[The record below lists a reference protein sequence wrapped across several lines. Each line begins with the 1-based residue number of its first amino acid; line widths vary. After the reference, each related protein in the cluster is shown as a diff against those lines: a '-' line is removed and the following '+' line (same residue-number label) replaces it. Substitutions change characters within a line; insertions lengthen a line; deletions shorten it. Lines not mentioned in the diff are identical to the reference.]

1 MRLSWIAAASFAL
14 VLAAPAAEIDYAKA
28 GMDRARIERIKPRMQ
43 QFADTNY
50 IAGTV
55 TLVMRRGEL
64 VHLEAAGWQDIEAK
78 KPMRT
83 DTIFQIM
90 SMTKPIT
97 GVAVMMMVEEGK
109 LRLADPVEKHL
120 PEFRGQMMVES
131 RDGDRAVLTKPS
143 RPITIRDLMT
153 HTSGLIANP
162 QPGIGEL
169 LRNMDRTLA
178 EAVSIYAQSPLEFEP
193 GTRWM
198 YSNPGIATLGRL
210 VEVASGMPYERFLDE
225 RIFKPLGMVDSHIY
239 LPREKRARLAPVY
252 TAKDGKLVKAGGGLL
267 AGDPM
272 NYREGAKYS
281 GPEYALHSTAQ
292 DLARFYQMML
302 NGGALGPVRIL
313 SPVSVEIMSQVHTGT
328 IRAGWLKGTGFGL
341 TWEVVDDASG
351 TLSGLSKGC
360 YNHGGAFGTFGWVDP
375 KREMVG
381 VFMVQHSGATF
392 DARDAFIGMAN
403 MSIVQSGSQSGK

>member
-1 MRLSWIAAASFAL
+1 MRLSWIAAAVFAL
-14 VLAAPAAEIDYAKA
+14 VVAAPAAEVDYARA
-28 GMDRARIERIKPRMQ
+28 GMDRARLERIKPRMQ
-43 QFADTNY
+43 HYADSSTV
-50 IAGTV
+50 AGTV

-64 VHLEAAGWQDIEAK
+64 VHLEAAGWQDVETK

-90 SMTKPIT
+90 SMTKPVT

-120 PEFRGQMMVES
+120 PEFRGQLMVES
-131 RDGDRAVLTKPS
+131 RDGDRVVLKKPS

-193 GTRWM
+193 GTKWM

-210 VEVASGMPYERFLDE
+210 VEAASGMAYEKFLEE

-239 LPREKRARLAPVY
+239 LPREKRSRLAPVY
-252 TAKDGKLVKAGGGLL
+252 AVKDGKLVKAGGGLL

-292 DLARFYQMML
+292 DLAKFYQMML
-302 NGGALGPVRIL
+302 NGGTLGQTRIL
-313 SPVSVEIMSQVHTGT
+313 SPVSVEIMSQVHTGD
-328 IRAGWLKGTGFGL
+328 IQAGWLKGTGFGL
-341 TWEVVDDASG
+341 TWEVVKDPMG
-351 TLSGLSKGC
+351 TLSGLGLGC

-381 VFMVQHSGATF
+381 VFMVQHSGGVL
-392 DARDAFIGMAN
+392 DVRDAFIGMAN
-403 MSIVQSGSQSGK
+403 TSISQTGR

>member
-1 MRLSWIAAASFAL
+1 
-14 VLAAPAAEIDYAKA
+14 
-28 GMDRARIERIKPRMQ
+28 MQ

-198 YSNPGIATLGRL
+198 YSNPGI
-210 VEVASGMPYERFLDE
+210 
-225 RIFKPLGMVDSHIY
+225 
-239 LPREKRARLAPVY
+239 
-252 TAKDGKLVKAGGGLL
+252 
-267 AGDPM
+267 
-272 NYREGAKYS
+272 
-281 GPEYALHSTAQ
+281 
-292 DLARFYQMML
+292 
-302 NGGALGPVRIL
+302 
-313 SPVSVEIMSQVHTGT
+313 
-328 IRAGWLKGTGFGL
+328 
-341 TWEVVDDASG
+341 
-351 TLSGLSKGC
+351 
-360 YNHGGAFGTFGWVDP
+360 
-375 KREMVG
+375 
-381 VFMVQHSGATF
+381 
-392 DARDAFIGMAN
+392 
-403 MSIVQSGSQSGK
+403 

>member
-1 MRLSWIAAASFAL
+1 MPSLL
-14 VLAAPAAEIDYAKA
+14 VLIAVLGLLAGPVTAAENDYAKA
-28 GMDRARIERIKPRMQ
+28 GVDRSRLERIKPLMQ
-43 QFADTNY
+43 KFSDSQY

-78 KPMRT
+78 KPMRP
-83 DTIFQIM
+83 DSIFQIM
-90 SMTKPIT
+90 SMTKPVT

-109 LRLADPVEKHL
+109 LRLSDPVEKHL

-131 RDGDRAVLTKPS
+131 KDGGKITLSKPS
-143 RPITIRDLMT
+143 RPITVRDLMT
-153 HTSGLIANP
+153 HTSGMAGGP
-162 QPGIGEL
+162 GPGIAEL
-169 LRNMDRTLA
+169 LMKMDRSLA
-178 EAVSIYAQSPLEFEP
+178 EAVAIYAQAPLEFEP
-193 GTRWM
+193 GTKWL
-198 YSNPGIATLGRL
+198 YSNTGIATLGRL
-210 VEVASGMPYERFLDE
+210 VEVASGMPFDRFLDE

-239 LPREKRARLAPVY
+239 LPKEKRARLAPVY
-252 TAKDGKLVKAGGGLL
+252 TVKEGKLVKAGGGLL

-292 DLARFYQMML
+292 DLAKFYQMML
-302 NGGALGPVRIL
+302 NGGILGQTRIL
-313 SPVSVEIMSQVHTGT
+313 SPVSVEIMSRVHTGQ

-341 TWEVVDDASG
+341 TWEVVSEPMG
-351 TLSGLSKGC
+351 TLTGMSEGS
-360 YNHGGAFGTFGWVDP
+360 YSHGGAFGTFGWIDP

-381 VFMVQHSGATF
+381 VFMVQHSGSTF

-403 MSIVQSGSQSGK
+403 TSIVDMVH

>member
-1 MRLSWIAAASFAL
+1 M
-14 VLAAPAAEIDYAKA
+14 AAPAADVDFAKA
-28 GMDRARIERIKPRMQ
+28 GVDRSRLERIKPRMQ
-43 QFADTNY
+43 QFADSNY
-50 IAGTV
+50 IAGAV
-55 TLVMRRGEL
+55 TLVMRRGEP

-90 SMTKPIT
+90 SMTKPVT

-109 LRLADPVEKHL
+109 LRLADPVERHL
-120 PEFRGQMMVES
+120 PEFRGQLMVES
-131 RDGDRAVLTKPS
+131 KEGDKVVLRKPA

-153 HTSGLIANP
+153 HTSGMIGGP
-162 QPGIGEL
+162 PPGIAEL
-169 LRNMDRTLA
+169 LRTMDRTLA
-178 EAVSIYAQSPLEFEP
+178 EAVAIYAQSPLEFEP
-193 GTRWM
+193 GSRWL
-198 YSNPGIATLGRL
+198 YSNTGIATLGRL
-210 VEVASGMPYERFLDE
+210 VEVASGMPYEKFLEE
-225 RIFKPLGMVDSHIY
+225 RIFKPLGMLDSHIY

-252 TAKDGKLVKAGGGLL
+252 TVKEGKLVKAGGGLL

-292 DLARFYQMML
+292 DLAKFYQMML
-302 NGGALGPVRIL
+302 NGGALGQTRIL
-313 SPVSVEIMSQVHTGT
+313 SPVSVEIMSQVHTGA

-351 TLSGLSKGC
+351 TLTGMTKGC

-375 KREMVG
+375 GRQMVG
-381 VFMVQHSGATF
+381 VFLVQHSGATF

-403 MSIVQSGSQSGK
+403 TSIVQTGR

>member
-1 MRLSWIAAASFAL
+1 MRLSWIAAAAIPL
-14 VLAAPAAEIDYAKA
+14 VMAAPAAEVDYAKA
-28 GMDRARIERIKPRMQ
+28 GVDRARIERIKPRMQ
-43 QFADTNY
+43 QFADTGS

-55 TLVMRRGEL
+55 TLMMRRGEL
-64 VHLEAAGWQDIEAK
+64 VHLEAAGWQDIEAR

-90 SMTKPIT
+90 SMTKPVT

-131 RDGDRAVLTKPS
+131 RDKDRVVLTKPS

-169 LRNMDRTLA
+169 LRKMDRTLA
-178 EAVSIYAQSPLEFEP
+178 EAVTIYAQPPLEFEP
-193 GTRWM
+193 GSKWL

-210 VEVASGMPYERFLDE
+210 VEVASGMAYERFLEE

-239 LPREKRARLAPVY
+239 LPKEKRPRLAPVY
-252 TAKDGKLVKAGGGLL
+252 TVKDGKLVKAGAGLL

-272 NYREGAKYS
+272 DYREGARYS

-292 DLARFYQMML
+292 DLAKFYQAML
-302 NGGALGPVRIL
+302 NGGRLGQARIL
-313 SPVSVEIMSQVHTGT
+313 SPVSVEIMSQVHTGA
-328 IRAGWLKGTGFGL
+328 IRAGWLRGTGFGL
-341 TWEVVDDASG
+341 TWEVVDDAAG

-360 YNHGGAFGTFGWVDP
+360 FSHGGAFGTFGWVDP
-375 KREMVG
+375 GREMVG
-381 VFMVQHSGATF
+381 VFLVQHSGATL

-403 MSIVQSGSQSGK
+403 TSIVQTGR